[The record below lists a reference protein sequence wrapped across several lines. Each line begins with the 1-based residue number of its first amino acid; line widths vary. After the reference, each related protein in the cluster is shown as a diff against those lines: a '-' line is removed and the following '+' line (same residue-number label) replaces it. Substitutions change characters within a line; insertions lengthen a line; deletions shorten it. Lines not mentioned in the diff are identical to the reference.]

1 MAVLQA
7 VADQLE
13 HGIDMRPPLLD
24 PELAYLA
31 ELAFGPR
38 SGP

>member
-13 HGIDMRPPLLD
+13 HGIDMRPPPLD
-24 PELAYLA
+24 PELAHLA

-38 SGP
+38 LAP